1 MRRRTAL
8 VAWLLCAAGWRAR
21 AEATPLAAAGD
32 GGRLTLQAVG
42 PPPGLVLRDAN
53 GSVLRRYAA
62 TTLDGKAASRI
73 SALRDNPL
81 RRSFIVALPDIAEL
95 WEISYDPKA
104 EPIYDGLVHDWR
116 MGEGLAQPGTYG
128 VRRTRL
134 ARALERFEF
143 DATGALVVDLDT
155 GAAIHLDVRR
165 EIRPPRP

>member
-1 MRRRTAL
+1 MRRRTTL
-8 VAWLLCAAGWRAR
+8 AWSLCAAAWQAR
-21 AEATPLAAAGD
+21 AETAPPAAAGD
-32 GGRLTLQAVG
+32 HGRLLLQAVG
-42 PPPGLVLRDAN
+42 PPPGLVLLDAN
-53 GSVLRRYAA
+53 GALLRRYAA
-62 TTLDGKAASRI
+62 TTLDGKTASRV
-73 SALRDNPL
+73 SALRDNAV
-81 RRSFIVALPDIAEL
+81 RRSFVVALPDIAEL

-134 ARALERFEF
+134 ARAVERFEF